1 MSDSY
6 LVPLQF
12 HFARNTEFNDLGFL
26 ENWRMKMQEYPN
38 AGRVKCAMVAL
49 EAMAIRLIH
58 VVISLPRELLA
69 MGAFPK
75 IDRTQDKPE
84 SRICIS
90 ATRDKGT
97 MICMQ
102 MLSNDNY
109 VETFEMCIEY
119 GQAVAILDYAHLHAN
134 KDFGH
139 PFYMTFLFPVAPNGE
154 KFFCAQYV
162 VLCLQAGGLL
172 QGCNPSAMTGDALLA
187 IMRRF
192 YRVSDK
198 LTPAEKN
205 RINTNQTSPLIYI

>member
-12 HFARNTEFNDLGFL
+12 HFSRNTEFNDLGFL
-26 ENWRMKMQEYPN
+26 ENWRAKMREYPN
-38 AGRVKCAMVAL
+38 AGRVKAAIAAL

-75 IDRTQDKPE
+75 VDRTQDRPE

-97 MICMQ
+97 SMCMQ
-102 MLSNDNY
+102 TLSNDNY
-109 VETFEMCIEY
+109 VETFELYIDHE
-119 GQAVAILDYAHLHAN
+119 QAMSILEYAHLHAN
-134 KDFGH
+134 KEFSH

-198 LTPAEKN
+198 LTPAEKKK
-205 RINTNQTSPLIYI
+205 IETSQTSPFIYI